1 VDAAGTLDG
10 PVTPP
15 PAYEDVLATAFE
27 HRPELEEIDHTRRGL
42 LELVK
47 IQGAGDRPRLDLQ
60 GSYGTR
66 QLDILSQASSG
77 KTWSAGVVLTFP
89 FFDGLKTRAKVA
101 QAKSDVE
108 TARLNEA
115 QLRDSIALEVRTA
128 VDQVTESAE
137 IVQALAGTVTQAE
150 KLLTMAEKGFEF
162 GVKTR
167 LEVDD
172 AQLNLRSARGNL
184 VRAQR
189 DYRVALVNLEWV
201 AGTLG
206 ENPAS

>member
-1 VDAAGTLDG
+1 
-10 PVTPP
+10 
-15 PAYEDVLATAFE
+15 
-27 HRPELEEIDHTRRGL
+27 
-42 LELVK
+42 
-47 IQGAGDRPRLDLQ
+47 
-60 GSYGTR
+60 
-66 QLDILSQASSG
+66 LSQASSG

-101 QAKSDVE
+101 QAESDVE

-128 VDQVTESAE
+128 VDQVTESAG
-137 IVQALAGTVTQAE
+137 IVQALGGTVTQAE
-150 KLLTMAEKGFEF
+150 KLLMMAEKGFEF

-184 VRAQR
+184 ARAQR